1 MILGR
6 LGRPRFDATGPT
18 DCRRPDMSYTPE
30 QLERRNR
37 SFWTPVQAVG
47 ALVQFLTFVASL
59 ILVIRFLT
67 TGRGY
72 EIATVVNVAKV
83 LMLYF
88 MTVTGMAWED
98 EVFGRMFMAKAFFW
112 EDAGNLLS
120 LAGNTA
126 YLVALFAGV
135 DHRTQ
140 MWVMCIA
147 LATYVVN
154 FVQFALRGVRSA
166 RQKRAR
172 AVATIAAGR

>member
-1 MILGR
+1 MN
-6 LGRPRFDATGPT
+6 
-18 DCRRPDMSYTPE
+18 YTPE

-47 ALVQFLTFVASL
+47 ALVQFLTFLASL

-67 TGRGY
+67 TGQGY
-72 EIATVVNVAKV
+72 EVTTVANVAKV

-98 EVFGRMFMAKAFFW
+98 EVFGRMFMAKEFFW

-140 MWVMCIA
+140 MLVMCVA

-154 FVQFALRGVRSA
+154 FVQFARRGMRSA
-166 RQKRAR
+166 RQKRAQ
-172 AVATIAAGR
+172 ALATVGGGR